1 MDITIYTDIDGY
13 WHVFALDRFW
23 KLDDRSEYA
32 AYQSVRVYMGATQL
46 TSHHTCSHCFHSTN
60 SWHTLHNTLLFFK
73 RGRSPQS
80 SMENCCPLE
89 AAPEAPATVA
99 GRWRNVAASGSGRS
113 AATPYASGSF
123 AMVPDNE
130 LMS

>member
-1 MDITIYTDIDGY
+1 VWIAVD
-13 WHVFALDRFW
+13 ALCDR
-23 KLDDRSEYA
+23 LEYA
-32 AYQSVRVYMGATQL
+32 AYQSLRVYMGATQR
-46 TSHHTCSHCFHSTN
+46 TSHHTYVLTN
-60 SWHTLHNTLLFFK
+60 SWHTLHNMLLFFK

-123 AMVPDNE
+123 AMVPDSE